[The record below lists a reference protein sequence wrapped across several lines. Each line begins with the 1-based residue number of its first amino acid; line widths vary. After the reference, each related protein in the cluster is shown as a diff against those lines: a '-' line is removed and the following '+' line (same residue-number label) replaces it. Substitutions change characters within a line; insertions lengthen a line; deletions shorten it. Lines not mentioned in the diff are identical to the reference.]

1 MATKILKVIDV
12 SEFNGAIAWQNV
24 AKACDGAIIRA
35 GYRGYGSG
43 KLVTDEK
50 FKSNI
55 KAASAAGIP
64 IGVYFYTQAISEI
77 EARDEARYTM
87 ELVKGYKLTLPI
99 FIDSE
104 DGKNGA
110 GRADSGKLSRAKR
123 TAILK
128 AFCEEIQK
136 KGYAAGV
143 YASEWWLNNLLDI
156 SKLKNFYLWV
166 AKYSTYE
173 PNVAW
178 DAWQYTSAGRIDGV
192 TGGVDISDFKN
203 ISITKPTTKPTKKS
217 ADEIANE
224 VIAGKWGNGQ
234 LRKEKLE
241 AAGYDYNEIQS
252 KVNEKLNKKT
262 TKKFYTVKAG
272 DTLTDIAKKY
282 NTTVDKL
289 VKLNNIKN
297 ANLIYAGQKLRVK

>member
-12 SEFNGAIAWQNV
+12 SEFNGAINWAKV
-24 AKACDGAIIRA
+24 AKNCDGAIIRA

-43 KLVTDEK
+43 TLVTDDN
-50 FKSNI
+50 FRSNI
-55 KAASAAGIP
+55 KWASAAGIP
-64 IGVYFYTQAISEI
+64 IGVYFVTQAISEA
-77 EARDEARYTM
+77 EAREEARYTM

-104 DGKNGA
+104 DGNNGA
-110 GRADSGKLSRAKR
+110 GRADSGKLTRAKR
-123 TAILK
+123 TSILK
-128 AFCEEIQK
+128 AFCEEVQK
-136 KGYAAGV
+136 NGFATGIYTG
-143 YASEWWLNNLLDI
+143 EWWLENLLDI

-166 AKYSTYE
+166 AKYSRYE

-192 TGGVDISDFKN
+192 TGNVDISDFKN

-241 AAGYDYNEIQS
+241 AAGYNYNEIQS

-262 TKKFYTVKAG
+262 TKKYYTVKAG

-289 VKLNNIKN
+289 VKLNKIEN

>member
-43 KLVTDEK
+43 TLVTDEK

-55 KAASAAGIP
+55 KAAKAAGIP

-104 DGKNGA
+104 DGNNGA

-136 KGYAAGV
+136 EGYAAGV

-203 ISITKPTTKPTKKS
+203 ISITKPTKKS

-262 TKKFYTVKAG
+262 TKKYYTVKAG

-289 VKLNNIKN
+289 VKLNNINN